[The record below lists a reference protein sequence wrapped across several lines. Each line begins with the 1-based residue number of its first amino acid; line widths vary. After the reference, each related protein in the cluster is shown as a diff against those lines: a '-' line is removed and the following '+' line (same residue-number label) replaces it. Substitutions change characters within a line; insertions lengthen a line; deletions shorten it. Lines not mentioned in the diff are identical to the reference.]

1 MFMEG
6 FFSGVGVKA
15 KNAFNVFNLKEKLQK
30 LLGSDYQVRSWTELN
45 RTFFA
50 ALKLEKITMFIILTL
65 IVLVAAF
72 NIISTLSV
80 LVTDKTKDIGILK
93 SIGLSSKAVKRIFML
108 VGLLIGSC
116 GIIVG
121 TGLGLGLCALL
132 RKYQFIRLP
141 ADIYYIQYLPVFIRW
156 FDVVLIILAAFL
168 ICILFT
174 IYPARR
180 AAFLNPVEA
189 LRYE

>member
-1 MFMEG
+1 M
-6 FFSGVGVKA
+6 SS
-15 KNAFNVFNLKEKLQK
+15 LKEKLYR
-30 LLGSDYQVRSWTELN
+30 LLDSGYQVRTWTELN

-50 ALKLEKITMFIILTL
+50 ALKLEKIAMFIILTL

-93 SIGLSSKAVKRIFML
+93 SIGLSSKGINRIFML
-108 VGLLIGSC
+108 VGLLIASF
-116 GIIVG
+116 GIILGV
-121 TGLGLGLCALL
+121 GLGLGLSFLL

-141 ADIYYIQYLPVFIRW
+141 QDIYYIQYLPVFIRW
-156 FDVVLIILAAFL
+156 LDVGLIILAAFL
-168 ICILFT
+168 ISILFT
-174 IYPARR
+174 IYPARK
-180 AAFLNPVEA
+180 AALLNPVEA